1 MKRRSVIMIIMTFML
16 LTLVGV
22 GFATWIITA
31 PTTDG
36 EATGN
41 IKVETVQSQKAW
53 QFDAKWVKS
62 PTDLTE
68 TTAEIVFGTKSSDS
82 IKQAWLTNEKIKD
95 ENLTA
100 YLYVIANVDKN
111 IGVNVADND
120 IANVDLKAVVTKT
133 SVPAEGETST
143 TTEEVVD
150 LEGYLEG
157 VATVSITV
165 DGNVITKLTAKQL
178 REGVVLT
185 ITFGWDYKDK
195 EGNPVSENPYTY
207 FNGKKYDDYYAIA
220 EKYLTDLYS
229 KLNVCDF
236 KVVLTA
242 AVEATE

>member
-82 IKQAWLTNEKIKD
+82 IKQAWLTNETIKD

-143 TTEEVVD
+143 TTEVVD

-165 DGNVITKLTAKQL
+165 NGNAITKLTAKQL

-185 ITFGWDYKDK
+185 ITFDWDYKDK
-195 EGNPVSENPYTY
+195 DGNPVDDNPYIY
-207 FNGKKYDDYYAIA
+207 FNKQKYDEYHTIA
-220 EKYLTDLYS
+220 EEYLTDLYN
-229 KLNVCDF
+229 KLDVCKF

-242 AVEATE
+242 AVE